1 MGGSSDRCDGEIR
14 SEPTEITDVAGHDDR
29 ALAPSGQDHGRVDH
43 VRCRRTPTKDAGR
56 LRQKLIERE
65 NLVVAPA
72 SRARSG
78 TCLAGSRQT

>member
-1 MGGSSDRCDGEIR
+1 MS
-14 SEPTEITDVAGHDDR
+14 PYAH
-29 ALAPSGQDHGRVDH
+29 
-43 VRCRRTPTKDAGR
+43 KDAGR